1 MSRFLL
7 VLLLVGCGVE
17 EQQKTVEV
25 QVDRPVPVP
34 FYIDTAKVDSKL
46 LPYVMEF
53 AGYCE
58 KFKTSETCQRNFKKI
73 KSIKTVGSFSETT
86 VLGKCYMYSN
96 GQRWI
101 EISSYWADLDSQS
114 MRAVVIHEM
123 AHCALGVGNAEV
135 FPHYDDKEDIMNAYL
150 LPDKALFY
158 NWPKLIKTMFQR
170 AGGQLSLT
178 SQEEVA
184 TVTQTIMDSTGGFAC
199 ETRKD

>member
-1 MSRFLL
+1 MFRILL
-7 VLLLVGCGVE
+7 ALLLVGCGTI
-17 EQQKTVEV
+17 EQPKTIEV
-25 QVDRPVPVP
+25 QVDKPVPVP

-58 KFKTSETCQRNFKKI
+58 KFKTSEICQKNFKKI
-73 KSIKTVGSFSETT
+73 KSIETVKSFSDKT

-101 EISSYWADLDSQS
+101 EISSHWADLDSQS

-123 AHCALGVGNAEV
+123 AHCTLGVGNAEV
-135 FPHYDDKEDIMNAYL
+135 FPHYDDDEDIMNAYL
-150 LPDKALFY
+150 LSDKTLFY
-158 NWPKLIKTMFQR
+158 NWPKLIKAMFQR
-170 AGGQLSLT
+170 AGGTLSLT
-178 SQEEVA
+178 YQEEVA
-184 TVTQTIMDSTGGFAC
+184 TVTQTVMDSSGGLSC